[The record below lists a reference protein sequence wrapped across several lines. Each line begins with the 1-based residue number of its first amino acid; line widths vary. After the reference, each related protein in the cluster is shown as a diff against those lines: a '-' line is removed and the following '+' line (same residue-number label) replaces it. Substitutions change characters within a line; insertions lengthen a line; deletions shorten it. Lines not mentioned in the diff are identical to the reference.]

1 MAATVQILEE
11 EKPITKNK
19 IPNTTKRNSLI
30 IWFIQ
35 NIILM
40 PIHSVLC
47 IIKTIPNTNKIQLLK
62 RSEENSLIMPV
73 WKSAVAKL
81 ILEKMSLIG

>member
-1 MAATVQILEE
+1 MPKINPFPIPLFSVILLMAATVQILEE

-40 PIHSVLC
+40 PIPDYSLG
-47 IIKTIPNTNKIQLLK
+47 K
-62 RSEENSLIMPV
+62 R
-73 WKSAVAKL
+73 
-81 ILEKMSLIG
+81 